1 MQSNLNVAT
10 LNGQVEAGA
19 LILDKVQGNFG
30 EALGLQVG
38 DDGLAAQGTALDHL
52 QHLLK
57 LVLQQRQL
65 EDILR
70 GVDLHVKENSSV

>member
-1 MQSNLNVAT
+1 MQ
-10 LNGQVEAGA
+10 GH
-19 LILDKVQGNFG
+19 FG

-65 EDILR
+65 EDILS
-70 GVDLHVKENSSV
+70 GVNLQLKRSVCLGVRVRLQQ